1 MAPNLSTTHEFDFN
15 ILSLNAILLAFV
27 EFIPNMVIMVSIKT
41 PHEEKVSME
50 IQKNKLKTKYPI
62 LLILASLPF
71 RYFNILAFMTKP
83 TKFSNNH

>member
-1 MAPNLSTTHEFDFN
+1 MAPNLTTTHEFDFN
-15 ILSLNAILLAFV
+15 ILSLNAIFAFV

-83 TKFSNNH
+83 TKFLDNH

>member
-50 IQKNKLKTKYPI
+50 I
-62 LLILASLPF
+62 
-71 RYFNILAFMTKP
+71 
-83 TKFSNNH
+83 